1 MSLTPEQ
8 ALLLLNETL
17 PVLEQEHQLTMRV
30 VEAVPADKADY
41 RPDPNATSAF
51 DLCWHMATAEH
62 SFLSGVAAGTF
73 DAAPKVEK
81 VKTMPEVV
89 SFYKDSFAKNLAALK
104 SMTGE
109 QAAKIL
115 DFHGMFQ
122 MPAVSFVAFTLR
134 HALHHRGQLSV
145 YLRPMGGKVPA
156 IYGESYDSKAAKA
169 AARS

>member
-1 MSLTPEQ
+1 MSFTPEQ

-17 PVLEQEHQLTMRV
+17 ATLEHEHQLTMRV

-51 DLCWHMATAEH
+51 DLCWHMASAEY
-62 SFLSGVAAGTF
+62 SFLGGAAAGDF
-73 DAAPKVEK
+73 GAPPKVEK

-122 MPAVSFVAFTLR
+122 MPAVSFISFTLR
-134 HALHHRGQLSV
+134 HELHHRGQLTV

-156 IYGESYDSKAAKA
+156 VYGESYDSKAAKA
-169 AARS
+169 AQN